1 MIEYVNNDLDL
12 LLLVKLVGAVP
23 KWISLFACL
32 LAGISGESCRNE
44 DKSKEIER
52 ELSAFR
58 CLIFLS

>member
-32 LAGISGESCRNE
+32 LAGIGRVV
-44 DKSKEIER
+44 
-52 ELSAFR
+52 
-58 CLIFLS
+58 